1 MPKTNTKLIIKF
13 PIAVSSVQNMT
24 VQQQQ
29 QAQATVA
36 AAATALHNQL
46 AVLQQQQQQKILL
59 HNALNRTVSHQPGA
73 NDVVSLM
80 NTLMDFGHRK
90 LERTQSEPLPQVN
103 TSRLV
108 DLMIDSCFRFI
119 NIARHFSMPIHFADT
134 RRNCVAHLRRP
145 ANANMAK
152 NVNLRMVCTNCAIFN
167 AIPNIKPNCVAH
179 SIAAVFVRMGHDAI
193 SCTMLKKHVT
203 IIVPCTQLWPV
214 PQLLPAIQFQ

>member
-1 MPKTNTKLIIKF
+1 MCVF
-13 PIAVSSVQNMT
+13 VCFFAAASSVQNMT
-24 VQQQQ
+24 MQQQQ

-59 HNALNRTVSHQPGA
+59 HNALSRTVSHQPGA

-108 DLMIDSCFRFI
+108 QFDNTYKTISV
-119 NIARHFSMPIHFADT
+119 AD
-134 RRNCVAHLRRP
+134 
-145 ANANMAK
+145 
-152 NVNLRMVCTNCAIFN
+152 
-167 AIPNIKPNCVAH
+167 
-179 SIAAVFVRMGHDAI
+179 
-193 SCTMLKKHVT
+193 
-203 IIVPCTQLWPV
+203 
-214 PQLLPAIQFQ
+214 